1 MKLKY
6 MIYQLKCR
14 IKRVPDVDFTEYVF
28 RTLFTR
34 EGVRA

>member
-6 MIYQLKCR
+6 MIYQIRCKLANK
-14 IKRVPDVDFTEYVF
+14 PDIDYTEFVA